1 MDKEK
6 EGEECRTGQFEEHG
20 TREYELLTSAA
31 GASRGQQLPLWSH
44 AEATLRPLAPPSQW
58 LSAVGAPMAT
68 PFLWDTGFS

>member
-44 AEATLRPLAPPSQW
+44 AEATLRPLAPPSQ
-58 LSAVGAPMAT
+58 
-68 PFLWDTGFS
+68 